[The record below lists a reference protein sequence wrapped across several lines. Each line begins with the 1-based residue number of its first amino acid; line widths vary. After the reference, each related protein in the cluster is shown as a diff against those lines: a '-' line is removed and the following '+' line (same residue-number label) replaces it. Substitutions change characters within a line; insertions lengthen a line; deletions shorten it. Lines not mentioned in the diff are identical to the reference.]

1 MLARFAGYDTPR
13 AVFPSIV
20 NARGDSTGAVLGQV
34 IALADEARGDSTV
47 AVAGQGVHAR
57 CCCCVWCLWPDSAEN
72 CGDSTGAVPGQGVH
86 ARCCCIVWC
95 HLPDNFMVQRQ
106 ISMVQSIQLIIV
118 IPLSPFVFGG
128 RCPCCAVVQVLT
140 CKCGGDTRAPT
151 AAARCEL

>member
-1 MLARFAGYDTPR
+1 MDTCLR
-13 AVFPSIV
+13 QFI
-20 NARGDSTGAVLGQV
+20 
-34 IALADEARGDSTV
+34 EARCSYGSFMVVDIS
-47 AVAGQGVHAR
+47 
-57 CCCCVWCLWPDSAEN
+57 
-72 CGDSTGAVPGQGVH
+72 
-86 ARCCCIVWC
+86 
-95 HLPDNFMVQRQ
+95 FMVQRQ